1 MDFKF
6 STRRRKVRVN
16 DHAGVVILSEAL
28 QVLQCCSVLQLG
40 ASLQDDD
47 PVLTSVIGVK
57 LQPKV
62 PGGSQP
68 TGARH

>member
-1 MDFKF
+1 M
-6 STRRRKVRVN
+6 
-16 DHAGVVILSEAL
+16 SEAL
-28 QVLQCCSVLQLG
+28 QALQCCSVLQLG

-62 PGGSQP
+62 PA
-68 TGARH
+68 GANRGQTLGLMSDTWADHYL

>member
-1 MDFKF
+1 M
-6 STRRRKVRVN
+6 
-16 DHAGVVILSEAL
+16 SEAL

-62 PGGSQP
+62 PA
-68 TGARH
+68 GANRGNCVFLGQTLGLMSDTWADAYL

>member
-1 MDFKF
+1 M
-6 STRRRKVRVN
+6 
-16 DHAGVVILSEAL
+16 SEAL

-62 PGGSQP
+62 PA
-68 TGARH
+68 GANRGNCVFQQGQTLGLMSDTWADHYL

>member
-1 MDFKF
+1 M
-6 STRRRKVRVN
+6 
-16 DHAGVVILSEAL
+16 SEAL

-40 ASLQDDD
+40 ASLQSLQDDD

-62 PGGSQP
+62 PA
-68 TGARH
+68 GANRGNCVFLGQTLGLMSDTWADAYL